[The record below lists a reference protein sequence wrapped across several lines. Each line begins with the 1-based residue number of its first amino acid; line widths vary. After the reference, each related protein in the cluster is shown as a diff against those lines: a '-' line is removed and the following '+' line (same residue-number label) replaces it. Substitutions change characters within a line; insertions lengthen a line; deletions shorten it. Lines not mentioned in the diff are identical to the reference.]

1 MKRINQALIALVV
14 ISATCFLAMPRSY
27 GQSRPRIVGKPTPKV
42 VIVESRPRRANNPP
56 RRTMSEKE
64 AAKKFD
70 QFLNRL
76 QRLTQTYIEST
87 NR

>member
-1 MKRINQALIALVV
+1 MKRINHVLIALVV

-42 VIVESRPRRANNPP
+42 VAVESRPRRAT
-56 RRTMSEKE
+56 RTRGAMTEKE
-64 AAKKFD
+64 AARKFD

-76 QRLTQTYIEST
+76 ERLTQTYIQST